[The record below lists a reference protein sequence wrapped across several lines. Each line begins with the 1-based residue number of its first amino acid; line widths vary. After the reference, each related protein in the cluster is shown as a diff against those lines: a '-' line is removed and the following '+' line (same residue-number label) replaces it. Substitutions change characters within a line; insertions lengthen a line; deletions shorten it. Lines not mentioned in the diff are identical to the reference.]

1 MPSAPHETVEE
12 SLQRPASTGA
22 TRHTPQLILALECA
36 RPRAGSARWSLADAD
51 EIVLG
56 RGEARG
62 AIRSLAGRSRTLAI
76 TVPDARMSGR
86 HGVLRPHG
94 AGFVF
99 EDAGARNGSFV
110 NGARVERAV
119 LADGDVLQLGR
130 TLFLFRAALPTP
142 AGALDDV
149 DARDLAAL
157 PAALRTVL
165 PALADGFSRLA
176 RVARDGGNRLPVLLL
191 GETGSGKE
199 LVARAIH
206 ALHGPEAPRARP
218 EPRGPQAG
226 AASPRDARPFVGVNC
241 GAIPAALVEGQ
252 LFGHVRGAFS
262 GAVRDAQGFVRAAD
276 GGTLFLDEIGD
287 LPKPAQATLLR
298 VLQEREVVPLGTA
311 RAIPVDL
318 RVIAATHLPL
328 EQRVESGEF
337 RADLLSRIA
346 GFTFHLPPL
355 RERRED
361 LGILVAELLGRAFA
375 ERADAVRFSPEAGRA
390 LLVYEYPHNVRELER
405 CLSLAVTLAGAEE
418 VDLRH
423 LPEAIAASLKAPG
436 RPHDEARANE
446 DAELRSRLLA
456 ALEAHGGNITE
467 VAKEFGKARPQIH
480 RWMTRFHI
488 DPDVY
493 RRGR

>member
-1 MPSAPHETVEE
+1 MASAPHETVEE
-12 SLQRPASTGA
+12 SLRGPATASA
-22 TRHTPQLILALECA
+22 TRNAPQLVLAMECA

-62 AIRSLAGRSRTLAI
+62 ATRSIEGRTRRLEI

-86 HGVLRPHG
+86 HGVLSPHG
-94 AGFVF
+94 GGFVF
-99 EDAGARNGSFV
+99 EDSGARNGSFV
-110 NGARVERAV
+110 NGVRVVRAV

-130 TLFLFRAALPTP
+130 SLFVFRAALPTP
-142 AGALDDV
+142 AGAPDDV
-149 DARDLAAL
+149 DARDLASL
-157 PAALRTVL
+157 PPALRTML
-165 PALADGFSRLA
+165 PALAEGFDRLA

-206 ALHGPEAPRARP
+206 ALSGPGAPAR
-218 EPRGPQAG
+218 ET
-226 AASPRDARPFVGVNC
+226 RPFIGVNC
-241 GAIPAALVEGQ
+241 GAIPASLVEGQ

-262 GAVRDAQGFVRAAD
+262 GAVRDAPGFVRAAD

-318 RVIAATHLPL
+318 RVVAATHLPL

-355 RERRED
+355 RARRED
-361 LGILVAELLGRAFA
+361 VGLLVAELLGRAA
-375 ERADAVRFSPEAGRA
+375 PDRADAIRFTPEAGRA
-390 LLVYEYPHNVRELER
+390 LLRYEYPHNVRELER
-405 CLSLAVTLAGAEE
+405 CLSLAVTLAGADEI
-418 VDLRH
+418 DLRH
-423 LPEAIAASLKAPG
+423 LPEAIAAALKAPSPHAT

-446 DAELRSRLLA
+446 DEELRARLLA
-456 ALEAHGGNITE
+456 ALEAHGGNVTE